1 VYIPVFDWLVL
12 FVMFEELFYIHRKT
26 VEAVPMAFKRYLHAG
41 IDWEARHIC
50 ITGCRGTGKTTLL
63 LQHYVETYNDVE
75 KCLYISADHVAVAGI
90 GLFRIASEYFKLGGE
105 ALIIDEIHK
114 SPNWEAELKSII
126 DTFKRKQ
133 VLVSGSSAMQLKQ
146 GKADLSR
153 RVVYYHLQDL
163 SFREY
168 LELRDGTKLPVVS
181 LDDLLN
187 QHVHCAESIVKGRAI
202 LKDFN
207 MYLAEGAYPFIT
219 EGKNTYLSK
228 LQNVIEKVLYEDVAI
243 AADIKQANIPV
254 LKKILWLIAS
264 SVPFQVNIEKMSR
277 ELGISKAYVY
287 QYIDH
292 LDAAGLINAV
302 PHEGVGYKTI
312 RKPAKILMS
321 NSNLLFA
328 VNRAMLAEA
337 ERGCV
342 RETFFVSQLAPLF
355 NTTVSSKGDFKIANR
370 YAFEIG
376 GARKGYGQIK
386 DVEGAFIAA
395 DGIEVGFASRIPLY
409 LFGFLY

>member
-1 VYIPVFDWLVL
+1 
-12 FVMFEELFYIHRKT
+12 MFEELFYIHRKT
-26 VEAVPMAFKRYLHAG
+26 VEEVPMVFKRYLHG
-41 IDWEARHIC
+41 GVDWEARHIC

-90 GLFRIASEYFKLGGE
+90 GLFKIASEYFKLGGQ
-105 ALIIDEIHK
+105 AIIIDEIHK

-126 DTFKRKQ
+126 DTFKNKQ
-133 VLVSGSSAMQLKQ
+133 VLISGSSSIKLKQ

-153 RVVYYHLQDL
+153 RVVYYHLKDL

-168 LELRDGTKLPVVS
+168 LELKEDTRLPVLS
-181 LDDLLN
+181 LDDLLDR
-187 QHVHCAESIVKGRAI
+187 HVHCAEVITRGKAI
-202 LKDFN
+202 LKYFN
-207 MYLAEGAYPFIT
+207 AYLAEGAYPFIT
-219 EGKNTYLSK
+219 EGQSMYLSK

-243 AADIKQANIPV
+243 AADMKQANIPV

-302 PHEGVGYKTI
+302 PHEGNGYKTV

-342 RETFFVSQLAPLF
+342 RETFFVSQMAPLF
-355 NTTVSSKGDFKIANR
+355 KTTISSKGDFKIADR
-370 YAFEIG
+370 YVFEIG

-386 DVEGAFIAA
+386 DVESAFIAA
-395 DGIEVGFASRIPLY
+395 DGIEVGYANKIPLY

>member
-1 VYIPVFDWLVL
+1 
-12 FVMFEELFYIHRKT
+12 MFEELFYIHRKT
-26 VEAVPMAFKRYLHAG
+26 VDDVPMAFKRYLHAE

-63 LQHYVETYNDVE
+63 LQHYQEAYNDVE
-75 KCLYISADHVAVAGI
+75 KCLYVSADHVAVAGI
-90 GLFRIASEYFKLGGE
+90 GLFKIASEYFKLGGE
-105 ALIIDEIHK
+105 AIIIDEIHK

-126 DTFKRKQ
+126 DTFKQKR
-133 VLVSGSSAMQLKQ
+133 VLVSGSSAIKLKK

-153 RVVYYHLQDL
+153 RVVYYHLKEL
-163 SFREY
+163 SFREF
-168 LELRDGTKLPVVS
+168 LVLKESIKLPVLS
-181 LDDLLN
+181 LDEVLTG
-187 QHVHCAESIVKGRAI
+187 HMHCAERITKGRSI
-202 LKDFN
+202 LKHFN
-207 MYLAEGAYPFIT
+207 NYLAEGVYPFFA
-219 EGKNTYLSK
+219 EGQNTYLSK
-228 LQNVIEKVLYEDVAI
+228 LLNVIEKVLYEDVAI
-243 AADIKQANIPV
+243 AADMKQVNIPV

-277 ELGISKAYVY
+277 ELGISKQYVY
-287 QYIDH
+287 QYIEH
-292 LDAAGLINAV
+292 LDAAGLIHAV
-302 PHEGVGYKTI
+302 FHGGTGYKTV

-355 NTTVSSKGDFKIANR
+355 KTTICDPADFKVADR
-370 YAFEIG
+370 YVFEIG
-376 GARKGYGQIK
+376 GADKGHAQIK
-386 DVEGAFIAA
+386 DLPNAFIAA
-395 DGIEVGFASRIPLY
+395 DGIEVGFANKIPLY